1 MSRRHILLALLALS
15 LLTVA
20 ATLPFVNTVNADHT
34 TGFGLRVN
42 LLIHNDV
49 TPLLNAA
56 QIMRIDWLAQDV
68 KWKDIEPQAGQYK
81 WEKLDAA
88 MLAVRPHGFRI
99 LLSVYGTPDWARIA
113 RSDPTRDAPP
123 TNPATFARFM
133 SVMLTRYNG
142 LVGAVEIYPESNL
155 GARWSSPD
163 GISPERYVELLKP
176 AYTAIHAADPLV
188 IVIGGSLAPT
198 ASNDGK
204 IAIDDLVYYKRMYK
218 AGAANYF
225 DALGARVDGH
235 NNPPKDFVGEK
246 TVNSTTF
253 KNNSAFYFRRY
264 EDIRAIMAEN
274 GDKNKKLWITS
285 AGWASSTEKV
295 AGKEFALDVTE
306 QKQAEYLV
314 GAIELAQTQPY
325 IAALVINNFN
335 YSTSFESDP
344 SSLYSLIRADWSA
357 RPALLKLAQ
366 ARQEMAAESF
376 TPNNSVSQH
385 ILPNWRPRQRP
396 TFGSQP

>member
-1 MSRRHILLALLALS
+1 MFRRHILLTLLALS
-15 LLTVA
+15 SLTVA
-20 ATLPFVNTVNADHT
+20 ATLPFVNTANANHT
-34 TGFGLRVN
+34 TGFGLRLN
-42 LLIHNDV
+42 LMIDNDA

-56 QIMRIDWLAQDV
+56 QIMRVDWLAQDV

-81 WEKLDAA
+81 WEKMDA
-88 MLAVRPHGFRI
+88 MITAVRPHGFQL

-123 TNPATFARFM
+123 ANPATFARFM
-133 SVMLTRYNG
+133 SAMLTRYNG

-225 DALGARVDGH
+225 DALGVRVDGH
-235 NNPPKDFVGEK
+235 NNPPKDFTNSKSVE
-246 TVNSTTF
+246 STTY
-253 KNNSAFYFRRY
+253 KNKSPFYYRHY
-264 EDIRAIMAEN
+264 EDVYAMMVEN
-274 GDKNKKLWITS
+274 GDKDKKLWITS

-295 AGKEFALDVTE
+295 VGKEFALDVTE

-314 GAIELAQTQPY
+314 GAIELAQSQPY
-325 IAALVINNFN
+325 VAALIINNFN

-344 SSLYSLIRADWSA
+344 SSLYSLIRPDWSA

-366 ARQEMAAESF
+366 ARQEAASF
-376 TPNNSVSQH
+376 TSNNSVPQY

>member
-1 MSRRHILLALLALS
+1 MFRRHIILAILALS

-20 ATLPFVNTVNADHT
+20 ATLPFVNTTKADQT
-34 TGFGLRVN
+34 PGFGLRLN
-42 LLIHNDV
+42 LMINNDV

-56 QIMRIDWLAQDV
+56 QIMRVDWLAQDV
-68 KWKDIEPQAGQYK
+68 RWKDIEPQAGQYK
-81 WEKLDAA
+81 WEKMDA
-88 MLAVRPHGFRI
+88 MIMAVRPHGFRL
-99 LLSVYGTPDWARIA
+99 LLSVYGTPDWARVA

-123 TNPATFARFM
+123 ANPATFARFM
-133 SVMLTRYNG
+133 SAMLTRYNG
-142 LVGAVEIYPESNL
+142 LVSAVEIYPESNL
-155 GARWSSPD
+155 SARWSSPD

-176 AYTAIHAADPLV
+176 AYAAIHAADPLV

-225 DALGARVDGH
+225 DALGVRVDGH
-235 NNPPKDFVGEK
+235 NNPPKDFVGSK
-246 TVNSTTF
+246 SVTTTTY
-253 KNNSAFYFRRY
+253 KNNSAFYFRHY
-264 EDIRAIMAEN
+264 EDVYAVMAEN
-274 GDKNKKLWITS
+274 GDKDKKLWITS
-285 AGWASSTEKV
+285 AGWASATQKV
-295 AGKEFALDVTE
+295 AGKEFALDVDE

-314 GAIELAQTQPY
+314 GATELAQSQPY

-335 YSTSFESDP
+335 YSTSLESDP
-344 SSLYSLIRADWSA
+344 ASLYSLIRADWSA

-366 ARQEMAAESF
+366 ARQEMAAVSF